1 MAYKKNYRDKSEP
14 PGLHPSARKK
24 DFTKEQI
31 INALKTVHTIPAA
44 ARYLK
49 CSYSH
54 LRKWMKFYNSDK
66 EGYKNL
72 LQEWNNRGA
81 KGVRRIPT
89 MRREPALLDILNG
102 IIPYERYDIKRIRY
116 RLCEEGYLKEECT
129 HCGFSEMRVTD
140 YKIPLM
146 LTFKDGNKRNL
157 NLENLEMNC
166 YNCYFL
172 LFGNPFSES
181 DIVSFEGHYST
192 KMGKAIHHMGIDN
205 ETLERF
211 ENEKSILEE
220 KENEFGDYDIV
231 AFKYEKDKE
240 KFIK

>member
-1 MAYKKNYRDKSEP
+1 MAYKKNFSDRSEP
-14 PGLHPSARKK
+14 PSHRGTPKK
-24 DFTKEQI
+24 DLTKEQI
-31 INALKTVHTIPAA
+31 INALMAVHTIPAA

-54 LRKWMKFYNSDK
+54 LRRWMKLYNSDK
-66 EGYKNL
+66 EGCNTL
-72 LQEWNNRGA
+72 LEEWNNRGA

-102 IIPYERYDIKRIRY
+102 IIPYEKYDIRRIRY
-116 RLCEEGYLKEECT
+116 RLCEEGYLKEECS
-129 HCGFSEMRVTD
+129 HCGFNEMRVTD

-157 NLENLEMNC
+157 SLDNLEMNC

-181 DIVSFEGHYST
+181 DIISFEGHYST
-192 KMGKAIHHMGIDN
+192 KMGKAIHHMDIDH
-205 ETLERF
+205 ETIDRLEQ
-211 ENEKSILEE
+211 EKNILDEKSE
-220 KENEFGDYDIV
+220 EFGDYDIV

-240 KFIK
+240 KLTK